1 MSQLTY
7 FKFPHIVRVDQL
19 RRITLPFG
27 MIYLGNLTYLS
38 WNYSNTLGV
47 QSNIVSDIILMAF
60 PAYIF
65 IFGAY
70 KTWSSKR
77 SA

>member
-1 MSQLTY
+1 
-7 FKFPHIVRVDQL
+7 
-19 RRITLPFG
+19 

-38 WNYSNTLGV
+38 WNYSKILGV
-47 QSNIVSDIILMAF
+47 QSNIVSDIILVAF

-70 KTWSSKR
+70 KTWLGR
-77 SA
+77 R